1 VPFSTYASNYM
12 LAQWTANHGL
22 YASLHTAYSGSGA
35 NEVTGGTYARAAI
48 TWGSPASETVSLSGT
63 PYSINVPASTTVAFV
78 GWQDALTGG
87 NFQGMIPLGGAA
99 AYGFSAPSSTGI
111 LLAPGSATYAAN
123 QQVVVFAPGGSTL
136 PGGLTAG
143 TIYYVKSPS
152 TDSFSLSATSG
163 GSAIT
168 LTADGSGI
176 VQAITPETFAS
187 AGVYSL
193 TGGSW
198 TLG

>member
-1 VPFSTYASNYM
+1 MPFSTYASDYM
-12 LAQWTANHGL
+12 LGQWSANHGL
-22 YASLHTAYSGSGA
+22 YAAMHTAYSATGG
-35 NEVTGGTYARAAI
+35 NEVTGGTYARVAI
-48 TWGSPASETVSLSGT
+48 TWGAPASEVVSLSGT
-63 PYSINVPASTTVAFV
+63 PYSLNVPASTTVEYV
-78 GWQDALTGG
+78 GYWDALTGG
-87 NFQGMIPLGGAA
+87 NFQGMEPLGGAA
-99 AYGFSAPSSTGI
+99 AFGFSAPSGTGV

-123 QQVVVFAPGGSTL
+123 QQVVVFAPGGSVL
-136 PGGLTAG
+136 PGGLVAG

-176 VQAITPETFAS
+176 VQAITPEVFAS